1 MGKVTHDRKTAKN
14 GFCAAVKPAL
24 NAAKRIT
31 ANRRDLVDSFNLN
44 YLDGCVNVKWKLE
57 ASKKTLHYRV
67 GTYGVSV
74 PVPACVDLC
83 FHVEATVAFRAV
95 DVLEKIIQ
103 AAQ

>member
-1 MGKVTHDRKTAKN
+1 MTEKQQK
-14 GFCAAVKPAL
+14 AAFVRQLKPAL

-44 YLDGCVNVKWKLE
+44 YLDGCVNAEWTLK

-74 PVPACVDLC
+74 PVPACVDLR
-83 FHVEATVAFRAV
+83 FHIEATAAFRAV

-103 AAQ
+103 AAR